1 MRATLRLQVIDDVS
15 NKLAMKR
22 NRVNVTGNLMQF
34 SHGDVIGS
42 KKFHEGFRI
51 REIAVSPQP
60 AKFVL
65 GIRVRW
71 ES

>member
-1 MRATLRLQVIDDVS
+1 MMLAIYDQRSHA
-15 NKLAMKR
+15 NKLAMMR

-42 KKFHEGFRI
+42 KKFHKGFRI
-51 REIAVSPQP
+51 CEVAVSPQP
-60 AKFVL
+60 AKFL
-65 GIRVRW
+65 FSIRVRW